1 MKRWWA
7 AAGLALLLWASA
19 AVGAGAWMPPAGSLG
34 DAGDRYMPL
43 SEVREGMRATFKT
56 VVEGTRVESFEVD
69 VLGVLPDAG
78 PAGDLIMIRASDEM
92 MERTGGIAGG
102 MSGSPVYVDG
112 RLIGALGFGLG
123 FSDHRIGLLTPVEAM
138 LGLYDLVP
146 PRAEAPGAGAPSPA
160 GSAPDTAP
168 SEASPSGEPA
178 EPENGDGGEG
188 VQGTAGDPGDKLALP
203 REAVVPLRTPLLAGG
218 LSRRAF
224 ERLKEDLEPLGL
236 GPLQVSG
243 GGDPE
248 RLGSAGALEPGAAF
262 GIQLARGDVN
272 LAAIGTVTD
281 VDGDRFIALAHPF
294 TNRGGVGYLASGAY
308 VHGIVTTLASP
319 FKIASPL
326 ETVGTVVQDRGA
338 GVAGRFADQVPLT
351 RVKVQVWDADRGRDE
366 TFQAEVV
373 RDESLLVPLVS
384 SVVFS
389 AADRALDRLGRGTV
403 RVVYRVDGEG
413 LPRPLLRTN
422 LTFSESDAA
431 GAGLFELLDALRTLV
446 NNPYEDVD
454 ITDIDVSLD
463 VEEERRIALIESAR
477 PLPRRV
483 RPGDTVHIDV
493 TLRPFRL
500 PTVRERV
507 VLHIPEDTLP
517 GPLNVVVRAGGW
529 AGEPSPDSNGGA
541 MHPDESITSLAALLD
556 RMMEREHNN
565 DLIAEFYPRR
575 GTGGSAGG
583 AGDGWHP
590 HDGDDPDGVHGSGG
604 WAEGSDGF
612 HRPGPA
618 DEGGPDEWAVYDMDN
633 RVFEAV
639 TTPYVLT
646 GSVHVE
652 LMVTEGDGPVAP
664 PGGPLLA
671 PL

>member
-7 AAGLALLLWASA
+7 GAGLALLLWASA
-19 AVGAGAWMPPAGSLG
+19 VVGAGAWTPAADSPR
-34 DAGDRYMPL
+34 DGDRYMPL

-92 MERTGGIAGG
+92 MERTGGIASG

-123 FSDHRIGLLTPVEAM
+123 FSDHRIGLLTPVDSM

-146 PRAEAPGAGAPSPA
+146 PRAEAPESRAPSPE
-160 GSAPDTAP
+160 GSTSETAS
-168 SEASPSGEPA
+168 SEESGEPG
-178 EPENGDGGEG
+178 NGAG
-188 VQGTAGDPGDKLALP
+188 VQGTDGDGRGILALP

-224 ERLKEDLEPLGL
+224 ERLKEDLEPFGL

-248 RLGSAGALEPGAAF
+248 RLGPAGALEPGAAF

-272 LAAIGTVTD
+272 LAAIGTITD

-351 RVKVQVWDADRGRDE
+351 RVKVQVWDADRGHDE

-431 GAGLFELLDALRTLV
+431 GAGLFELLDALRALV

-477 PLPRRV
+477 PLPARV

-529 AGEPSPDSNGGA
+529 AGEPSHDSNGGA
-541 MHPDESITSLAALLD
+541 MHPDENITSLAALLD

-575 GTGGSAGG
+575 GAGGSAGG
-583 AGDGWHP
+583 ADDGWHP

-612 HRPGPA
+612 HRPEPA
-618 DEGGPDEWAVYDMDN
+618 DEAGPPDEWAVYDIDN

-652 LMVTEGDGPVAP
+652 LMVTEVDGPVMP